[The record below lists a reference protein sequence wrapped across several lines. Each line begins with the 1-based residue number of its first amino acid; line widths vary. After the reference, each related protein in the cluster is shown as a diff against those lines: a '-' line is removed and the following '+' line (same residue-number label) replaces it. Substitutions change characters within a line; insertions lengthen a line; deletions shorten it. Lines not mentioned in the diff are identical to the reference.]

1 MIFAEVPVDTKLIKQ
16 MFSKT
21 PILTHLNEIREDF
34 EEFNKELFV
43 DEMDLKSNSIKDLR
57 YYKTELFRSYCM
69 GILSAISKKSKF
81 NIKITDE
88 MSRQN

>member
-1 MIFAEVPVDTKLIKQ
+1 MTFAEVPVDTKLITE

-21 PILTHLNEIREDF
+21 PVVTHLNEIREDF

-43 DEMDLKSNSIKDLR
+43 DEMDLKSNSIKDLQ

-69 GILSAISKKSKF
+69 GLLSAISNTSKF
-81 NIKITDE
+81 NKKVTDE
-88 MSRQN
+88 INRQN